1 MMRFL
6 LLCVSLP
13 FICVLSLQIDSDLS
27 LWQQGQILISQEL
40 DQSYEQI
47 DWAYSRLPRL
57 VMALLVGACM
67 GLIGSVIQQLT
78 RNPLLSPA
86 TLGSSSGAWLGLII
100 LAVVWPEGQSQYQ
113 VFAAMLGACIALA
126 LVLMI
131 CGVRNLTGLS
141 VVLSGMAV
149 NLLFGAIAIAL
160 ILMNDQYA
168 KNLFIWGAGDL
179 SQNGWEKV
187 HWLWPHCL
195 LGLAIL
201 GFAGKPLDLLKMGQS
216 AASGRGLNV
225 AALFLVLMLVGLW
238 MLSAAITMVGIVGF
252 LGLVAPNLAR
262 LIGARAAGKE
272 LYISTLLGAILLV
285 VADSLALYLNT
296 ITFEVVPTG
305 LTTAFLGAPLL
316 IWLIQKRLS
325 QQDKITYLT
334 HYSKASFTSTKL
346 LVSGLVLLVIV
357 LLALL
362 THMDDGLN
370 FRWPDEFAWPI
381 RWPRIIAS
389 LAAGAGMAVSGVI
402 MQRLIHNPLA
412 SPDLLGVSAG
422 AVLALVATS
431 GFLGWRIGELGPLVA
446 FSGSFLILLI
456 LLVLGSRFRFAPAP
470 MILTGVALSAFIETL
485 VQGVLMK
492 GTEEVYD
499 ILRWLAGSTYR
510 VKPDQA
516 WVLMLGVSV
525 LILISLSLHR
535 WLTLMSMG
543 REVAVARGVNV
554 KRAFILLLILS
565 VSLCSLVTS
574 ILGPIAFVSI
584 VAPHL
589 ASLLGARQVSTQI
602 LLSALL
608 GAGFL
613 QLADWLGQMV
623 IYPNQLAAGTM
634 AAIIGGVFF
643 MLLLLR
649 NRSVS

>member
-6 LLCVSLP
+6 LLLISLP
-13 FICVLSLQIDSDLS
+13 LACLLSLQIDSDLS
-27 LWQQGQILISQEL
+27 LSLQWQILLTQNVA
-40 DQSYEQI
+40 QSYEQI

-78 RNPLLSPA
+78 RNSLLSPA
-86 TLGSSSGAWLGLII
+86 TLGSSSGAWLGLIV

-113 VFAAMLGACIALA
+113 VFAAMSGACIALG
-126 LVLMI
+126 LVLVI

-187 HWLWPHCL
+187 QWLWPHCL

-225 AALFLVLMLVGLW
+225 AGLFLVLMLVGLW

-262 LIGARAAGKE
+262 LLGARTAGKE
-272 LYISTLLGAILLV
+272 LYIATLLGAILLV
-285 VADSLALYLNT
+285 MADSLALMLNT

-305 LTTAFLGAPLL
+305 LTTAFLGAPIL
-316 IWLIQKRLS
+316 IWLIQRRLS
-325 QQDKITYLT
+325 QQDKIAYLT
-334 HYSKASFTSTKL
+334 NYSKAPFTSTKL
-346 LVSGLVLLVIV
+346 LGSGLALFAIV

-362 THMDDGLN
+362 THLDGGLS
-370 FRWPDEFAWPI
+370 FHWPNEFAWSI
-381 RWPRIIAS
+381 RWPRVLAS
-389 LAAGAGMAVSGVI
+389 LSAGAGMAVSGVI

-431 GFLGWRIGELGPLVA
+431 SFLGWRIGELGPLVA

-456 LLVLGSRFRFAPAP
+456 LLLLGSRFRFAPAP

-510 VKPDQA
+510 VKSDQA
-516 WVLMLGVSV
+516 WVLFLGVTA

-543 REVAVARGVNV
+543 RSIAVARGVNV
-554 KRAFILLLILS
+554 RRAFILLLILS

-589 ASLLGARQVSTQI
+589 ASLLGARQVLTQI

-608 GAGFL
+608 GASFL

-643 MLLLLR
+643 MALLLR
-649 NRSVS
+649 NRNMP